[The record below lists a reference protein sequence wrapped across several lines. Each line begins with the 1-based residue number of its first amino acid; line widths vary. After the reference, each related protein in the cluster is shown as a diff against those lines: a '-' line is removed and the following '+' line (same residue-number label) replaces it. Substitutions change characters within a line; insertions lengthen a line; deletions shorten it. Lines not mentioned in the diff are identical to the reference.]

1 MVGSIENK
9 ILKLKESI
17 EVCKAEKVNYK
28 IIERLQQRL
37 KELGDKIS

>member
-1 MVGSIENK
+1 MVGSIESK
-9 ILKLKESI
+9 IAKLKESI

-37 KELGDKIS
+37 QE